1 MGLKHVFH
9 EWNCWVVVIAEPTRL
24 APGCGTHS
32 TRLVPPPGAG
42 DEAVVGPGHT
52 RIQKVP
58 RGLVPPR
65 FTLRTQKLVDPT
77 VCQASHHA
85 IPSIGS
91 TTVGIQVWSLA
102 PFSSE
107 MMVSLCQANAWY

>member
-1 MGLKHVFH
+1 MGLKHVFHEWNCWVVVIADTCADNQVSAAWMGLKHVFH

-24 APGCGTHS
+24 APGYRTHS

-65 FTLRTQKLVDPT
+65 FTLRTQQRLWTQKLIDPT
-77 VCQASHHA
+77 V
-85 IPSIGS
+85 
-91 TTVGIQVWSLA
+91 
-102 PFSSE
+102 
-107 MMVSLCQANAWY
+107 